1 MIKNKNKVAI
11 VSTSLG
17 SGGAER
23 FAALLSVMLEKLDFE
38 VHSIIIN
45 DNVDY
50 QYSGELFNLG
60 KLCNNSFFFFKKFK
74 KGFFLNRYLKKN
86 KIAFIIDNRTRN
98 NLIRELITKQIYGKA
113 KIYYVVQNYKFEKY
127 FPSSVFWSKIL
138 YENAEKLICVSQ
150 EIEEKIKQ
158 NFDLKNTITIHNS
171 FDISTIE
178 LKNKVSNSE
187 KYILFFGR
195 FDEKA
200 KNFSLMLEA
209 FLMSKIFL
217 NGYHL
222 RLMGDGA
229 DLLFIQKKIEIL
241 QLQSF
246 VKILPFKSDPFEELQ
261 FAKFTILTSHYEG
274 FPLSIIES
282 LAIGTPVIAVDC
294 HSGPR
299 EVIKHGYNGLLIENN
314 NPQAFAEAM
323 NLFIDDIV
331 LYDFCKKNAAK
342 SVEHLS
348 LETISKQWESILC

>member
-23 FAALLSVMLEKLDFE
+23 FAALLSIMLEKLDFE

-50 QYSGELFNLG
+50 QYSGELLNLG
-60 KLCNNSFFFFKKFK
+60 KLGSNSFFFFKKLK

-86 KIAFIIDNRTRN
+86 KIDFIIDNRTRN

-113 KIYYVVQNYKFEKY
+113 KIYYVVQNCKFEKY
-127 FPSSVFWSKIL
+127 FPSSVFWSRIL

-150 EIEEKIKQ
+150 EIEETIKR

-171 FDISTIE
+171 FDISTSE
-178 LKNKVSNSE
+178 LKNRDLKSE

-217 NGYHL
+217 KGYHL

-229 DLLFIQKKIEIL
+229 DLLFIQDKIEVL

-246 VKILPFKSDPFEELQ
+246 VKILPFKSNPFEEVQ
-261 FAKFTILTSHYEG
+261 FAKFTVLTSHYEG

-299 EVIKHGYNGLLIENN
+299 EVIRHGYNGLLIENN
-314 NPQAFAEAM
+314 NPQAFAQAM
-323 NLFIDDIV
+323 NQFIDDTV
-331 LYDFCKKNAAK
+331 LYDFCKKNAPK